1 YELFA
6 SNGIVVN
13 LMRNTA
19 TKAIFCIDNDRII
32 VPKVIRELEITFQ
45 VELQEKVE
53 LLTIRHYSS
62 EDERRETQGLHILQ
76 EQRSPDTVQF
86 VFKRS

>member
-1 YELFA
+1 MQLFA

-32 VPKVIRELEITFQ
+32 VPKVIRELETTFHGRASGKGRA
-45 VELQEKVE
+45 LN
-53 LLTIRHYSS
+53 
-62 EDERRETQGLHILQ
+62 
-76 EQRSPDTVQF
+76 DTPLF
-86 VFKRS
+86 